1 MLSQLFFIV
10 TVSLFDSFSTTSQI
24 IIFIL
29 ILTTEKPVR
38 NSLSYLLGLS
48 LSYFA
53 CGVAGFMVID
63 KLKAFIAA
71 FMPASM
77 GVSDTMYY
85 KTQIFMGVVFAAIG
99 VIYYHK
105 RKNSVKPLMENVI
118 ISRLKNMNIPVAF
131 LIGVIV
137 SVTGFPVSLP
147 YIAALAKFAALG
159 MGQAEVV
166 SCLVVYNIFYAL
178 PMVGIFT
185 FYIFALGEK
194 KGLEDRIHEKARKL
208 NLKLTSGMFVGLGI
222 LSVVDAVFF
231 FISGHPL
238 FKNRYF

>member
-1 MLSQLFFIV
+1 MLNQLFFII
-10 TVSLFDSFSTTSQI
+10 TVSLFDSLSTTSQI

-29 ILTTEKPVR
+29 ILTTERPIR
-38 NSLSYLLGLS
+38 NSLSYLVGLS
-48 LSYFA
+48 LAYFA
-53 CGVAGFMVID
+53 CGIAGYMVID
-63 KLKAFIAA
+63 KLKAFLAV
-71 FMPASM
+71 FMPSSM
-77 GVSDTMYY
+77 GVSDAMYY

-118 ISRLKNMNIPVAF
+118 ISRLKNMNVPMAF

-147 YIAALAKFAALG
+147 YIAALGKFAALG

-166 SCLVVYNIFYAL
+166 SCLAVYNVFYAL
-178 PMVGIFT
+178 PMIVIFLI
-185 FYIFALGEK
+185 YIFALGEK
-194 KGLEDRIHEKARKL
+194 EGLEDRMHERARKL
-208 NLKLTSGMFVGLGI
+208 NLKLTSAMFVGLGM
-222 LSVVDAVFF
+222 LSVTDAMVYFVF
-231 FISGHPL
+231 GHPL